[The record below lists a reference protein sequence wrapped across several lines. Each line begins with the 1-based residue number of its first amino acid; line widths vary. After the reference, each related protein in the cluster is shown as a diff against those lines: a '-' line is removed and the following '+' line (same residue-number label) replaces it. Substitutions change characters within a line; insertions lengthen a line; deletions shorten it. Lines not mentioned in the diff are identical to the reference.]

1 MTYIGQV
8 VAIGHK
14 PAVYLGSVY
23 HPEKGEFC
31 QLYWI
36 DGKIVPQHTMK
47 SVSTLVDVRFNTA
60 ELGTFLRE
68 TGIRELL
75 GVLDPHMHKA
85 KLNKAISNAEA
96 GLLSGDLRERFG

>member
-1 MTYIGQV
+1 MTFIGQV
-8 VAIGHK
+8 VTISHK

-23 HPEKGEFC
+23 QPERTEFA
-31 QLYWI
+31 QLYWM
-36 DGKIVPQHTMK
+36 DGHIVTSKK
-47 SVSTLVDVRFNTA
+47 SSTLVDVRFNTT
-60 ELGTFLRE
+60 EIGTFLRE

-96 GLLSGDLRERFG
+96 GLLSGELRERFG